1 MRVLFFTAFILM
13 LAGCASS
20 GPTIDNAQLAE
31 LQKGRTT
38 ADDVLRRFGKPSF
51 NSDNLDGTRTTAYL
65 QAGYRSDASAMVSLI
80 SAIASGT
87 TANANS
93 IIFRFDSNGVLSSYE
108 RTSESPTAGMTAR
121 SETGAATGFAP
132 GTPPQPAATRAA
144 PAKRAPRPD
153 NLPAWLPS
161 SDTRDLRDLNN

>member
-1 MRVLFFTAFILM
+1 MRILFLAVFILV

-31 LQKGRTT
+31 LQNGRTT
-38 ADDVLRRFGKPSF
+38 ADDIVRRFGKPSF

-93 IIFRFDSNGVLSSYE
+93 IIFRFDSKGVLSSYE

-121 SETGAATGFAP
+121 SETGVAAGSAP
-132 GTPPQPAATRAA
+132 GTPAQAPVRRAA
-144 PAKRAPRPD
+144 PAKPAPRPD
-153 NLPAWLPS
+153 NLPDWLPS
-161 SDTRDLRDLNN
+161 SETRDLRNLNN

>member
-1 MRVLFFTAFILM
+1 MRILFLATFIAAFTLI

-20 GPTIDNAQLAE
+20 GPTIDNARLAE

-65 QAGYRSDASAMVSLI
+65 QPGYRSDAAAMVSLI
-80 SAIASGT
+80 GAIASGT

-93 IIFRFDSNGVLSSYE
+93 IIFRFDSKGVLSSYE
-108 RTSESPTAGMTAR
+108 RTSESPTAGMSAR
-121 SETGAATGFAP
+121 NETG
-132 GTPPQPAATRAA
+132 TPAQPAVTRAA
-144 PAKRAPRPD
+144 PAKPAPRPD
-153 NLPAWLPS
+153 NLPGWLPS

>member
-1 MRVLFFTAFILM
+1 MRIFFLAAFILT

-38 ADDVLRRFGKPSF
+38 ADDVVRRFGSPSF

-93 IIFRFDSNGVLSSYE
+93 IIFRFDSKGVLSSYE
-108 RTSESPTAGMTAR
+108 RTSESPTAAMTAR
-121 SETGAATGFAP
+121 SETGTAAGFAP
-132 GTPPQPAATRAA
+132 GAPAQPAVKRAA
-144 PAKRAPRPD
+144 PAKPRPD
-153 NLPAWLPS
+153 QLPGWLPS